1 MTDLEVN
8 KIIAE
13 YMGSDMRIDESR
25 PGKLKDALG
34 RDAGYVFT
42 KSLDSLIPVWEKLNC
57 CPDISYDYGSSG
69 DVKIYF
75 CELSENDDKTKIVK
89 DIMKSY
95 VNNNMATMGEYFHPE
110 AEISV
115 NDAVMTYDE
124 MVVAFASGHE
134 NFDNILHS
142 NVIATTM
149 FYNNGRVY
157 TNSWYDWS
165 GTSKKRKQFKKH

>member
-1 MTDLEVN
+1 MRKLFTLIMS
-8 KIIAE
+8 IIIIGCNQQVSNIDTAE
-13 YMGSDMRIDESR
+13 
-25 PGKLKDALG
+25 
-34 RDAGYVFT
+34 
-42 KSLDSLIPVWEKLNC
+42 W
-57 CPDISYDYGSSG
+57 SG
-69 DVKIYF
+69 TI
-75 CELSENDDKTKIVK
+75 SENDEKTKIVK

-95 VNNNMATMGEYFHPE
+95 VNNNMASMGEYFHPN

-165 GTSKKRKQFKKH
+165 GTSKKTGNEVKLRGYCSWGWEDDKIISVYNAFDPTQYNQN